1 MVGMIDSDANVF
13 VFLRRIGLTLTYH
26 GRVVDGGNRIN
37 FLNTTFDWFRLRT
50 AATTPSPSFDMADY
64 RFVARVLPLK
74 GPNFEQVFGRAL
86 DLNAVVDENHWFR
99 TYMRHQLEYLDADR
113 ILPIKSN
120 LGPSPLRNVDF
131 LNGHRPLGLSQA
143 RRGSRRIFFTI
154 SHLFA
159 HGNWIHNSIQHQP
172 SLTSCVCSM

>member
-1 MVGMIDSDANVF
+1 MVGMIDNDANVV
-13 VFLRRIGLTLTYH
+13 VFLRRTGLTLTYH

-64 RFVARVLPLK
+64 RFVARVLSLK

-86 DLNAVVDENHWFR
+86 ELNAVVDENHWFR

-113 ILPIKSN
+113 ILPIKSK

-131 LNGHRPLGLSQA
+131 LNRL
-143 RRGSRRIFFTI
+143 FFEWPSTAWTVAGEPN
-154 SHLFA
+154 SAMNLFHHIA
-159 HGNWIHNSIQHQP
+159 Y
-172 SLTSCVCSM
+172 VCTWQLDPQL